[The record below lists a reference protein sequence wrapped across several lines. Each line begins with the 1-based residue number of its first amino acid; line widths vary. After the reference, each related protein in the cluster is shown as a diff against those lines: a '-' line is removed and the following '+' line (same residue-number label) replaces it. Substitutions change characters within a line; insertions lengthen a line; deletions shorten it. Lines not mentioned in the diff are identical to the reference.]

1 MQAIRS
7 KANVFKIEQFENEI
21 KSKLADRRHKVASG
35 EEGWMPGCG
44 GHDTGRITRI
54 RCTSLGSV
62 NKAQQRAWPRAS
74 RVNILT
80 VFLALASM
88 SLTEY
93 CIEIGTLAEKNM
105 LQNVKLFAIT
115 RLVFS
120 LSVLHSIL
128 LVN

>member
-93 CIEIGTLAEKNM
+93 CIEIGTLPEKICFKM
-105 LQNVKLFAIT
+105 LN
-115 RLVFS
+115 FS
-120 LSVLHSIL
+120 LLPDL
-128 LVN
+128 FFR